1 MGRKVSGQQQT
12 TKKWPSV
19 CQVQTGRTVS
29 TQAFTQAA
37 HLSPPSTH
45 SQRYRGVSTSP
56 LARELGPGQKQ
67 NGIPGI
73 GNSKGKRSPQF
84 R

>member
-12 TKKWPSV
+12 KNKWPSV

-37 HLSPPSTH
+37 HLSPPSSH
-45 SQRYRGVSTSP
+45 RQRYRGVRSKSPSTG
-56 LARELGPGQKQ
+56 AGPGAETEQHSRHREQ
-67 NGIPGI
+67 QRQEEPTV
-73 GNSKGKRSPQF
+73 
-84 R
+84 